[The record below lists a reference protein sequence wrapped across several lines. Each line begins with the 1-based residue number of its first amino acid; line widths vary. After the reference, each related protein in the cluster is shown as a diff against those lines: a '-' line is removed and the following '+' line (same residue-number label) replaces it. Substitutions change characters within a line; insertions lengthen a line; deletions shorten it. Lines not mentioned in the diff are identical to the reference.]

1 MIKARRRL
9 WIICAAAVVLIGAAG
24 LAATAL
30 RDTMVFFYSPAMV
43 TESPPE
49 PGRDVRVGGLVV
61 DGSIERPATGGAD
74 FLITDGTG
82 DLHVRHAGSLPD
94 LFREGQ
100 GVVAEGAFGADGV
113 FIADRVLAKHDETYM
128 PPEVAESL
136 RASGLEPGDEYFDH
150 AVPASGNLYR
160 GARPASERTGAD
172 RQGAVR

>member
-9 WIICAAAVVLIGAAG
+9 WIILAAAVVLVGAAG

-43 TESPPE
+43 TENPPE
-49 PGRDVRVGGLVV
+49 PGRNVRVGGLVV

-74 FLITDGTG
+74 FLITDGSG
-82 DLHVRHAGSLPD
+82 DLRIRHAGSLPD

-100 GVVAEGAFGADGV
+100 GVVAEGAFDADGV
-113 FIADRVLAKHDETYM
+113 FIASRVLAKHDETYM

-136 RASGLEPGDEYFDH
+136 RASGLEPGDAYSEH
-150 AVPASGNLYR
+150 GVPASGNVYQ
-160 GARPASERTGAD
+160 GERTIAD
-172 RQGAVR
+172 EQDSVR